1 MEATADGPSVA
12 GWGLDGGIPS
22 QPHQCGPPARA
33 SPNGTPEN
41 TRKSY
46 SGGRQ
51 SPSVADQRR
60 RWTLAVFAYMLLV
73 GATLQV
79 RGALVPEFKQ
89 TFQVSEGLLGLVTP
103 AFTVGFMAAM
113 LVVGLGVGRLPVRR
127 VYVAGVLGT
136 VVALLA
142 IAGAPVYPV
151 LLGAILLRGGATG
164 AFRAIDRPALSHLY
178 PGSRG
183 RVLSLQSMAWA
194 VGATAGPLLATAVLW
209 VADWRAVYLL
219 LAVAW
224 IPPLVLLRGTG
235 APPGMEGEDALSLDS
250 LREILREPA
259 VLGMCGAVVFLG
271 GIESNFFTWLPYYA
285 AQSLPRGQANLVLSV
300 YLSAYVPGRYAAS
313 HLADRVRYV
322 TLLVVDA
329 VGVLV
334 AVALTLTFASGTW
347 LFAGV
352 FAVGFLVSGAF
363 PILLAWAMDAS
374 PEYSGPVNA
383 IGMVAGQVGFFVFP
397 AVVGALAEQ
406 RGIVAAMHVVTVL
419 AGVYLVASVVNRVVV
434 APE

>member
-1 MEATADGPSVA
+1 VTDE
-12 GWGLDGGIPS
+12 
-22 QPHQCGPPARA
+22 
-33 SPNGTPEN
+33 
-41 TRKSY
+41 
-46 SGGRQ
+46 
-51 SPSVADQRR
+51 RR
-60 RWTLAVFAYMLLV
+60 RWTLVVFAYMLLV

-79 RGALVPEFKQ
+79 RGALIPEFKH

-103 AFTVGFMAAM
+103 AFTLGFMATM
-113 LVVGLGVGRLPVRR
+113 LLVGLGVGRLPVRR
-127 VYVAGVLGT
+127 VYVAGALGSA
-136 VVALLA
+136 VALLA
-142 IAGAPVYPV
+142 IAGSPVYPV
-151 LLGAILLRGGATG
+151 LLGAILLRGVATG

-224 IPPLVLLRGTG
+224 LPPLVLLRGTG
-235 APPGMEGEDALSLDS
+235 APPGMEGEDVLSLDA
-250 LREILREPA
+250 LGDIIRQPA

-300 YLSAYVPGRYAAS
+300 YLAAYVPGRYAAS
-313 HLADRVRYV
+313 VLADRVRYV

-329 VGVLV
+329 AGVLV
-334 AVALTLTFASGTW
+334 AVFLTLTLAEGVW

-352 FAVGFLVSGAF
+352 FVVGFLVSGAF

-397 AVVGALAEQ
+397 AVVGALAE
-406 RGIVAAMHVVTVL
+406 RSDIGEAMHVVTAL
-419 AGVYLVASVVNRVVV
+419 AAAYLLASAVNRFVV
-434 APE
+434 ADR